1 MGFSAGVGVFSSQ
14 PDAQGVGLLQ
24 QCQRLIRDNSIS
36 MGENLLDDRFKV
48 PSISRALK
56 APITIENLREV
67 LVDVAISAPPAQVD
81 RLTLQAWL
89 VGDGETSLA
98 TDRPQK
104 NNS

>member
-1 MGFSAGVGVFSSQ
+1 MIIAPQWEKTFWMT
-14 PDAQGVGLLQ
+14 DL
-24 QCQRLIRDNSIS
+24 
-36 MGENLLDDRFKV
+36 K
-48 PSISRALK
+48 SRALK